1 MMSTNTHGDANAFE
15 SPHLMIA
22 NGGATQTVEQEF
34 LRTRRVVAAVKRLKN
49 EARVK
54 PQVGRYF
61 PFLDQDA
68 ATLNRHRNQVAS
80 AVAKA
85 KYRIAS
91 MGKEDVDLKYF
102 GTGFIATIRR
112 WRYNR
117 RQKKPRGISD
127 KMGLWLWTKQLKA
140 MECNF
145 GSSMMLTF
153 AFLRWVFFLNGLL
166 SVLWIVAIIVPFFVN
181 PPQSYDWQEFAD
193 AFRQKNF
200 TLAMQG
206 FGLEKSW
213 VYYGGYLYQPGEQ
226 TGWYETKY
234 MYPLIIIVSILVS
247 LMAILARI
255 AGRIMNSGAEGSG
268 ATASVLYPYSTLV
281 FASWDFH
288 ITSFER
294 FVALFVL
301 WPMLMGGTVTAVWFL
316 VSKEEVVNEKLG
328 VYFALSF
335 LSELLPPFLMDN
347 CCFCQFCSVPL

>member
-1 MMSTNTHGDANAFE
+1 MMQESPLTMMSTTSHGDANAFE
-15 SPHLMIA
+15 SPLMMIA

-34 LRTRRVVAAVKRLKN
+34 LRTRRVVAAVKRLKD

-61 PFLDQDA
+61 PFVDQDA

-91 MGKEDVDLKYF
+91 MGKEDLDLKYF

-127 KMGLWLWTKQLKA
+127 KMGLWLWTNQLKA

-200 TLAMQG
+200 TLAMQ
-206 FGLEKSW
+206 
-213 VYYGGYLYQPGEQ
+213 
-226 TGWYETKY
+226 
-234 MYPLIIIVSILVS
+234 
-247 LMAILARI
+247 
-255 AGRIMNSGAEGSG
+255 
-268 ATASVLYPYSTLV
+268 
-281 FASWDFH
+281 
-288 ITSFER
+288 
-294 FVALFVL
+294 
-301 WPMLMGGTVTAVWFL
+301 VW
-316 VSKEEVVNEKLG
+316 N
-328 VYFALSF
+328 
-335 LSELLPPFLMDN
+335 
-347 CCFCQFCSVPL
+347 FCSPWIPIQRTIFP